1 MKKDKIMD
9 KYIYFEEGDKVR
21 IISKNLEG
29 VVIGLFDLNM
39 IYEKLHYKVKVGKY
53 TTIARITD
61 LVKF

>member
-1 MKKDKIMD
+1 MKIMD

-53 TTIARITD
+53 TTIVRIND
-61 LVKF
+61 LEKI